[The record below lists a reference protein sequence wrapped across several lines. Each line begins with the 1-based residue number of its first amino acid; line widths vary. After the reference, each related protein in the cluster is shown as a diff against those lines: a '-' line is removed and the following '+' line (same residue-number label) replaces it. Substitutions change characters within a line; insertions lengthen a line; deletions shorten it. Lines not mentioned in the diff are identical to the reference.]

1 MNNANNPTSKEE
13 YLAGRCEVC
22 GFYTFKNIER
32 DSFEICSVCFWEDDG
47 YNDNP
52 DEVRG
57 GPNQDLSINQAKATS
72 KSLAHTASMS
82 LNTHAHHA
90 MMSYGRN

>member
-13 YLAGRCEVC
+13 YMAGRCEVC

-57 GPNQDLSINQAKATS
+57 GPNQDLSINQAKANFKKFGAYSQHVAQYTRAPRDDE
-72 KSLAHTASMS
+72 LRA
-82 LNTHAHHA
+82 
-90 MMSYGRN
+90 